1 MELFQALHTRRS
13 IRKYQEQPI
22 GEDLIHKLLAAA
34 MMAPS
39 AGDERPWQFILVT
52 DGQQKERIAAVHP
65 HAGMVRSAPL
75 GVLLCGDLSK
85 EKYDGFWP
93 QDCSAAMQNLLLAA
107 HGVAWGQSG
116 PVSIPWKSGWP
127 ISATSSTCRPMSSPL
142 AWPSWV
148 GRTSSRQRASVST
161 QAASITTP
169 GKGKQWHPKP
179 SLPFFNHKQERRTPH
194 VSPVYPLYP

>member
-52 DGQQKERIAAVHP
+52 DAQQKERIAAVHP

-107 HGVAWGQSG
+107 HGSGLGAVWAGIYPLEERVAHFRDIFNL
-116 PVSIPWKSGWP
+116 PAHVIPFGLAIMGWP
-127 ISATSSTCRPMSSPL
+127 DQQPTTRERFD
-142 AWPSWV
+142 PSRIHYNTWE
-148 GRTSSRQRASVST
+148 GKT
-161 QAASITTP
+161 AAP
-169 GKGKQWHPKP
+169 
-179 SLPFFNHKQERRTPH
+179 
-194 VSPVYPLYP
+194 